1 MEIYIAM
8 SVNKSKYLVIGVGQ
22 ISTDILENTINIV
35 PTPDI

>member
-1 MEIYIAM
+1 M

-22 ISTDILENTINIV
+22 ISPDILENTINIV